1 MRKRLAI
8 CFYAVV
14 LLFIVVVGA
23 GCRND
28 TITQEINFSDAEK
41 ISFRTPD
48 EREIFLNEDD
58 KEKVIDILSQA
69 TLSGEKEDFDGGL
82 SLNVYIDDKIR
93 YVTIYDYEHIS
104 AGKDSMYM
112 YEIPESD
119 YYTIDDIYNTSVKT
133 QE

>member
-1 MRKRLAI
+1 MKKI
-8 CFYAVV
+8 FPVF
-14 LLFIVVVGA
+14 LLFLAVMVLMT
-23 GCRND
+23 GCNSNN
-28 TITQEINFSDAEK
+28 ILKEINFSDAEK

-58 KEKVIDILSQA
+58 KEKVIDILSKA
-69 TLSGEKEDFDGGL
+69 TLSGKKEDFDGGL
-82 SLNVYIDDKIR
+82 SLNVYIDDKVK

-119 YYTIDDIYNTSVKT
+119 YYIIDDIYNTSVKT